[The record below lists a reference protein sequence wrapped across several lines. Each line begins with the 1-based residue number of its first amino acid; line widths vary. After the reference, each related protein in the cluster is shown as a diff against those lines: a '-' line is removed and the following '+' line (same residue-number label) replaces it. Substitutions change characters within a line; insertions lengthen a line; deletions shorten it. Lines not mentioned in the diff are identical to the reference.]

1 MHATLPSDHGKLACL
16 TKWDIQR
23 VEPHLT
29 LPDSQSYPM
38 IEGTAFSYDSYRI
51 HNDTTEVMD
60 A

>member
-1 MHATLPSDHGKLACL
+1 MLNENGISNAWSPTSLSQ
-16 TKWDIQR
+16 I
-23 VEPHLT
+23 
-29 LPDSQSYPM
+29 SQSYPM